1 MPTYGVEQTASR
13 LEETCVGEASMLCKF
28 SGQVD
33 RRVDDQMSYHSTIEL
48 RLHRGKREHNRSAT

>member
-1 MPTYGVEQTASR
+1 
-13 LEETCVGEASMLCKF
+13 MLCKF